1 MYDDLDDDGDDQTC
15 PDCGGEV
22 TDVSDEQ
29 YDEDSPYAGC
39 TSYCPECEA
48 VW

>member
-1 MYDDLDDDGDDQTC
+1 MDDDNDYGFDDDVC
-15 PDCGGEV
+15 PECGGEI

-39 TSYCPECEA
+39 TSYCAWCES